1 MLTFIHA
8 FGIRLLLGVDP
19 INVCNLYCWA
29 FATPNVYLFHVDLEH
44 QTQLNITEERVRREL
59 LIPKDYCL
67 FCHASCGLSAFM
79 QSNWFLLREM
89 KVSSAKKKSSC
100 HVICPS
106 MFLCVCIFIY
116 ISSSMDFFLQYPGQ
130 RPLNNCIIYL
140 YFFPSLENQT

>member
-79 QSNWFLLREM
+79 QSDWFLLREM
-89 KVSSAKKKSSC
+89 KVSSAKKKNPPVMSSAPPC
-100 HVICPS
+100 
-106 MFLCVCIFIY
+106 FCVFVFSSIFPQAWTSFCNTLGRDPLITALY
-116 ISSSMDFFLQYPGQ
+116 ISIFSPV
-130 RPLNNCIIYL
+130 
-140 YFFPSLENQT
+140 